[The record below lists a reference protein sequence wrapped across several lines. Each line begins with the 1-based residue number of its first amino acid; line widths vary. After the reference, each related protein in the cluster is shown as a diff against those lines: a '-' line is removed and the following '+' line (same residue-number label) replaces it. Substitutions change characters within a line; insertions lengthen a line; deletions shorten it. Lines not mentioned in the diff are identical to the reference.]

1 MIVVISA
8 RSTSNHNKYWDDN
21 FINKFGDRYY
31 FLEVA
36 AVLKTTK
43 PAPGS
48 LKCKWIY
55 FKNWTF
61 WPEMARMKREFSGF
75 TL

>member
-1 MIVVISA
+1 M
-8 RSTSNHNKYWDDN
+8 
-21 FINKFGDRYY
+21 
-31 FLEVA
+31 A
-36 AVLKTTK
+36 AVLKNTK